1 MFKGYNKQKKN
12 LIGGIKKGHMK
23 ELIKLMMKTSV
34 KYMQNT
40 SSVN

>member
-1 MFKGYNKQKKN
+1 MFKGYNKQKN
-12 LIGGIKKGHMK
+12 PNRRYKKGHMK

-34 KYMQNT
+34 KYMLNT